1 VFVGSAAN
9 YGTSIAHGLAL
20 SVLAHVRSRGHGMH
34 GRGRDDVV
42 PSSPPPAAATAAATT
57 AATAGTAFSH
67 RADSPLSAA
76 ATASPHLRSPACHD
90 LPVAPPE
97 PGRDITAVT
106 VARFRQDVVLGLMET
121 HRSAASAPIHAQPSD
136 QFDRDQCVEQRYDN
150 YAGMYVF
157 LIENKKQKK
166 IIF

>member
-9 YGTSIAHGLAL
+9 YGTSVAHGLAL
-20 SVLAHVRSRGHGMH
+20 GVLAHVRSRGHGVH

-42 PSSPPPAAATAAATT
+42 PSPPPPAAATAAAATT

-76 ATASPHLRSPACHD
+76 ATASPHLRSPARHD
-90 LPVAPPE
+90 LSVAPSE
-97 PGRDITAVT
+97 PGRDVTAVT

-121 HRSAASAPIHAQPSD
+121 HRSAASAPIHAQPFVHPCIHPTNPIHRS
-136 QFDRDQCVEQRYDN
+136 
-150 YAGMYVF
+150 
-157 LIENKKQKK
+157 
-166 IIF
+166 